1 MTALT
6 IGNVG
11 SLVTRTINQA
21 KSKDLMLRELFQN
34 ALEATSKQT
43 SGKKQI
49 KIRDTDPA
57 WFGFQGFYSK
67 HKFGIFNTGPGM
79 SAHNLR
85 KATDLSS
92 SIGKVQGVHNNF
104 GEGAKVSALPV
115 NKSGMIWVSCHN
127 NEVNMVVLRLAVDP
141 ITKEERY
148 ERQDFSD
155 GDGGTTDVVNIT
167 ALFTDQLTIVQ
178 TFGGTFTNP
187 SGLDNKEDW
196 TYIVLCGN
204 DPKQDTT
211 TNPYGKLLEDDAP
224 VKSLYNSKR
233 TAWAMNELYKRFA
246 FVPSDVEIRSD
257 FHSKGGTGSA
267 PFETVMNVLD
277 KKSKQHKDKVQF
289 ETISIPSISEKLN
302 GIGTPYNGT
311 INITYVFDG
320 PHGSRD
326 KQGNPDSN
334 FDKPES
340 VIGVPATCP
349 TFSGIIYKNEF
360 YDVRGGGG
368 EEEYKQWQPAAKE
381 CGILYGF
388 KYFRV
393 FVHIPES
400 ENIAPDRYRKHIEQY
415 DFSKKEILFTDY
427 KHEIYNNMPEW
438 FKEKMKQF
446 APKPMNL
453 DDVQQELQ
461 ELMERVKLQA
471 PAEKIKSNTSGST
484 PNTNLNKKPSATP
497 AAKPGNSNQGISNG
511 AGLVPAIA
519 GKQKMIQQFPNIEV
533 LEEQDIKGASVS
545 PTFKYKAAEYA
556 IDRNI
561 LFINA
566 TYPAVIMARED
577 LLNAVMS
584 PTEEVE
590 KLASDISISLIT
602 KLVGSGLVYGLV
614 KQGKPGYDEDFEKA
628 IDPACL
634 STHADKWVEQIDQA
648 KKRFEKELK
657 VLILTTDK
665 LDINDLENRLVA
677 AGGKIPEVALV

>member
-49 KIRDTDPA
+49 KIRDTDPS

-79 SAHNLR
+79 SASNLK

-92 SIGKVQGVHNNF
+92 SIGKIQGVHNNF

-127 NEVNMVVLRLAVDP
+127 KEINMIVLRLAVDP

-148 ERQDFSD
+148 ERQDFPN

-167 ALFTDQLTIVQ
+167 SLFDDQTTIVE
-178 TFGGTFTNP
+178 TFGGTSINP
-187 SGLDNKEDW
+187 SGLNNEEDW

-204 DPKQDTT
+204 TPKQDTT
-211 TNPYGKLLEDDAP
+211 ENPYGAG
-224 VKSLYNSKR
+224 NQ
-233 TAWAMNELYKRFA
+233 TGAWALNEIYKRFSNIPA
-246 FVPSDVEIRSD
+246 DVEVRSEL
-257 FHSKGGTGSA
+257 HSKGGSGKDV
-267 PFETVMNVLD
+267 PFNTVFEVL
-277 KKSKQHKDKVQF
+277 KNKSSQHPEKVQI
-289 ETISIPSISEKLN
+289 ETIAIPVHSTQIDVN
-302 GIGTPYNGT
+302 DPVQNGT
-311 INITYVFDG
+311 VNITYVYDG
-320 PHGSRD
+320 PWE
-326 KQGNPDSN
+326 QGHESN
-334 FDKPES
+334 WDKPTS
-340 VIGVPATCP
+340 VIGTPATCP
-349 TFSGIIYKNEF
+349 IFSGIIYKNEF
-360 YDVRGGGG
+360 YDVRGGNQGAST
-368 EEEYKQWQPAAKE
+368 WQVPAKE
-381 CGILYGF
+381 CGVLYGYQ
-388 KYFRV
+388 YFRV

-400 ENIAPDRYRKHIEQY
+400 EDIVTDRYRTELQTNTFDKA
-415 DFSKKEILFTDY
+415 KILFTDY
-427 KHEIYNNMPEW
+427 KYAIYNNMPEW

-453 DDVQQELQ
+453 DDVQQELK
-461 ELMERVKLQA
+461 ELFEKVKLQT
-471 PAEKIKSNTSGST
+471 PAEKIKSSTSGST
-484 PNTNLNKKPSATP
+484 PNTNPNKNPSSAP
-497 AAKPGNSNQGISNG
+497 SPKPGNTNQGITNG
-511 AGLVPAIA
+511 AVLVPAIA
-519 GKQKMIQQFPNIEV
+519 GKQKMIRDIFSIEV
-533 LEEQDIKGASVS
+533 LDEQDIKGASVS

-556 IDRNI
+556 IDRNV

-577 LLNAVMS
+577 LLNAIIS
-584 PTEEVE
+584 PSEEVE
-590 KLASDISISLIT
+590 KLAGDISISLIT

-614 KQGKPGYDEDFEKA
+614 KQGKPGYEEDFEKA

-634 STHADKWVEQIDQA
+634 STHADKWFEQIEQA
-648 KKRFEKELK
+648 KKRFEKESK
-657 VLILTTDK
+657 VLALTNK
-665 LDINDLENRLVA
+665 LGISELENKFVA
-677 AGGKIPEVALV
+677 IGGKLPETV

>member
-34 ALEATSKQT
+34 AQEATSKQT

-79 SAHNLR
+79 NALNLR

-127 NEVNMVVLRLAVDP
+127 NEVNMVVLRLAIDP

-148 ERQDFSD
+148 ERQDFPS
-155 GDGGTTDVVNIT
+155 GEGGTTDVVNIT
-167 ALFTDQLTIVQ
+167 SLFSDQPTIIQ
-178 TFGGTFTNP
+178 TFGELDNP
-187 SGLDNKEDW
+187 SGLNNEEDW

-211 TNPYGKLLEDDAP
+211 ENPYGAG
-224 VKSLYNSKR
+224 NQ
-233 TAWAMNELYKRFA
+233 TGAWALNEIYKRFSNIPA
-246 FVPSDVEIRSD
+246 DVEVRSEL
-257 FHSKGGTGSA
+257 HSKGGIGKDV
-267 PFETVMNVLD
+267 PFNTVFEVL
-277 KKSKQHKDKVQF
+277 KNKSNQHPEKVQI
-289 ETISIPSISEKLN
+289 ETIAIPVHATQI
-302 GIGTPYNGT
+302 GITDPVQNGT
-311 INITYVFDG
+311 VNITYVYDG
-320 PHGSRD
+320 PWE
-326 KQGNPDSN
+326 QGHESN
-334 FDKPES
+334 WDKPTS
-340 VIGVPATCP
+340 VIGTPATCP
-349 TFSGIIYKNEF
+349 IFSGIIYKDEF
-360 YDVRGGGG
+360 YDVRGGNQGAST
-368 EEEYKQWQPAAKE
+368 WQVPAKE
-381 CGILYGF
+381 CGVLYGYQ
-388 KYFRV
+388 YFRV

-400 ENIAPDRYRKHIEQY
+400 EDIVTDRYRTELQTNTFDKA
-415 DFSKKEILFTDY
+415 KILFTDY
-427 KHEIYNNMPEW
+427 KYEIYNNMPEW

-461 ELMERVKLQA
+461 ELMERVKLKV
-471 PAEKIKSNTSGST
+471 PAEKIKSNTSGSK
-484 PNTNLNKKPSATP
+484 PNTNPNKKPSVTP
-497 AAKPGNSNQGISNG
+497 SAKPGNSNQGISNG
-511 AGLVPAIA
+511 AGLVPALA

-533 LEEQDIKGASVS
+533 LDEQDIKGASVS

-577 LLNAVMS
+577 LLNSMIS
-584 PTEEVE
+584 PPEEVE

-602 KLVGSGLVYGLV
+602 KLVGTGLVYGLV
-614 KQGKPGYDEDFEKA
+614 KQGKPGYEEDFEKA

-648 KKRFEKELK
+648 KKRFDKESK
-657 VLILTTDK
+657 VLTLTNKTT
-665 LDINDLENRLVA
+665 ISDLEIRLIA
-677 AGGKIPEVALV
+677 AGGKLPKGT

>member
-43 SGKKQI
+43 SGKKLI

-79 SAHNLR
+79 NALNLR

-115 NKSGMIWVSCHN
+115 NKSGMIWVSCCN
-127 NEVNMVVLRLAVDP
+127 KEVNMVVLRLAVDP

-148 ERQDFSD
+148 ERQDFAN
-155 GDGGTTDVVNIT
+155 GDAGTTDVVNIT
-167 ALFTDQLTIVQ
+167 SLFNDQPTIIE
-178 TFGGTFTNP
+178 TFGGFTNP
-187 SGLDNKEDW
+187 SGLDNEEDW

-211 TNPYGKLLEDDAP
+211 ENPYGAG
-224 VKSLYNSKR
+224 NQ
-233 TAWAMNELYKRFA
+233 TGAWALNEIYKRFSYI
-246 FVPSDVEIRSD
+246 PIDVDIRSEIT
-257 FHSKGGTGSA
+257 SKGHNSTA
-267 PFETVMNVLD
+267 FNTVFEVL
-277 KKSKQHKDKVQF
+277 KNKSKQHPDKVQL
-289 ETISIPSISEKLN
+289 ETISIPLHSTQIDIN
-302 GIGTPYNGT
+302 DPVQNGT
-311 INITYVFDG
+311 VNITYVYDG
-320 PHGSRD
+320 PWE
-326 KQGNPDSN
+326 QGHESN
-334 FDKPES
+334 WDKPTS
-340 VIGVPATCP
+340 VISTPATCP
-349 TFSGIIYKNEF
+349 IFSGIIYKDEF
-360 YDVRGGGG
+360 YDVRGGNQGAST
-368 EEEYKQWQPAAKE
+368 WQVPAKE
-381 CGILYGF
+381 CGVLYGF
-388 KYFRV
+388 QYFRV

-400 ENIAPDRYRKHIEQY
+400 EDIVTDRYRTELQTNTFDKA
-415 DFSKKEILFTDY
+415 KILFTDY

-461 ELMERVKLQA
+461 ELMERVKLQV
-471 PAEKIKSNTSGST
+471 PAEKIKSNTSGSK
-484 PNTNLNKKPSATP
+484 PNTNPNKKPSVTP
-497 AAKPGNSNQGISNG
+497 SAKPGNSNQGISNG
-511 AGLVPAIA
+511 AGLVPALA

-577 LLNAVMS
+577 LLNAMIS
-584 PTEEVE
+584 PPEEVE

-614 KQGKPGYDEDFEKA
+614 KQGKPGYEEDFEKA

-648 KKRFEKELK
+648 KKRFDKESK
-657 VLILTTDK
+657 VLTLTNK
-665 LDINDLENRLVA
+665 LDISDLESRVVS
-677 AGGKIPEVALV
+677 AGGRLPKRK

>member
-34 ALEATSKQT
+34 ALEATSKQI

-79 SAHNLR
+79 SALNLR

-115 NKSGMIWVSCHN
+115 NKSGMIWVSCCN
-127 NEVNMVVLRLAVDP
+127 KEINMVVLRLAVDP

-148 ERQDFSD
+148 ERQDFPSSD
-155 GDGGTTDVVNIT
+155 GNTTDVVNIT
-167 ALFTDQLTIVQ
+167 SLFCDQTTIIE

-187 SGLDNKEDW
+187 SGLDNEEDW

-211 TNPYGKLLEDDAP
+211 ENPYGAG
-224 VKSLYNSKR
+224 NQ
-233 TAWAMNELYKRFA
+233 TGAWALNEIYKRFSNI
-246 FVPSDVEIRSD
+246 PTEVEVRSEL
-257 FHSKGGTGSA
+257 HSKGGSGKDV
-267 PFETVMNVLD
+267 PFNTVFEVL
-277 KKSKQHKDKVQF
+277 KNKSSQHPEKVQL
-289 ETISIPSISEKLN
+289 ETISIPVHSTQID
-302 GIGTPYNGT
+302 IDDPVQNGT
-311 INITYVFDG
+311 VNITYVYDG
-320 PHGSRD
+320 PWE
-326 KQGNPDSN
+326 QGHESN
-334 FDKPES
+334 WDKPTS
-340 VIGVPATCP
+340 VIGTPATCP
-349 TFSGIIYKNEF
+349 IFSGIIYKDEF
-360 YDVRGGGG
+360 YDVRGGNQGPST
-368 EEEYKQWQPAAKE
+368 WQVPAKE
-381 CGILYGF
+381 CGVLYGYQ
-388 KYFRV
+388 YFRV

-400 ENIAPDRYRKHIEQY
+400 EDIVTDRYRTELQTNTFDKA
-415 DFSKKEILFTDY
+415 KILFTDY

-453 DDVQQELQ
+453 DDVHQELQ
-461 ELMERVKLQA
+461 ELMERVKLQV
-471 PAEKIKSNTSGST
+471 PAEKIKSNTSGSK
-484 PNTNLNKKPSATP
+484 PNTNPNKKPSVAP
-497 AAKPGNSNQGISNG
+497 SAKPGNSNQGISNG
-511 AGLVPAIA
+511 AVLVPALA

-577 LLNAVMS
+577 LLNAMIS
-584 PTEEVE
+584 PPEEVE

-614 KQGKPGYDEDFEKA
+614 KQGKPGYEEDFEKA

-634 STHADKWVEQIDQA
+634 STHADKWVEQIEQA
-648 KKRFEKELK
+648 KKRFEKDLK
-657 VLILTTDK
+657 VVTLTNK
-665 LDINDLENRLVA
+665 LDISELENKFVA
-677 AGGKIPEVALV
+677 IGGKLPEIV

>member
-49 KIRDTDPA
+49 KIKDTDPA

-79 SAHNLR
+79 NALNLR

-127 NEVNMVVLRLAVDP
+127 KEVNMVVLRLAVDP

-148 ERQDFSD
+148 ERQDFPS

-167 ALFTDQLTIVQ
+167 SLFSDQPTIIE
-178 TFGGTFTNP
+178 TFGGTFINP
-187 SGLDNKEDW
+187 SELNNEEDW

-211 TNPYGKLLEDDAP
+211 ENPYGAG
-224 VKSLYNSKR
+224 NQ
-233 TAWAMNELYKRFA
+233 TGAWALNEIYKRFSNIPA
-246 FVPSDVEIRSD
+246 DVEVRSEL
-257 FHSKGGTGSA
+257 HSKGGSGKDV
-267 PFETVMNVLD
+267 PFNTVFEVL
-277 KKSKQHKDKVQF
+277 KNKSSQHPEKVQL
-289 ETISIPSISEKLN
+289 ETISIPVHSTQIDIN
-302 GIGTPYNGT
+302 DPVQNGT
-311 INITYVFDG
+311 VNITYVYDG
-320 PHGSRD
+320 PWE
-326 KQGNPDSN
+326 QGHESN
-334 FDKPES
+334 WDKPTS
-340 VIGVPATCP
+340 VIGTPATCP
-349 TFSGIIYKNEF
+349 IFSGIIYKDEF
-360 YDVRGGGG
+360 YDVRGGNQGSST
-368 EEEYKQWQPAAKE
+368 WQVPAKE
-381 CGILYGF
+381 CGVLYGYQ
-388 KYFRV
+388 YFRV

-400 ENIAPDRYRKHIEQY
+400 EDIVTDRYRTELQTNTFDKA
-415 DFSKKEILFTDY
+415 KILFTDY

-438 FKEKMKQF
+438 FKERMKQF

-461 ELMERVKLQA
+461 ELMERVKLQV
-471 PAEKIKSNTSGST
+471 PAEKIKSNTSGSK
-484 PNTNLNKKPSATP
+484 PNTNPNKKSSITP
-497 AAKPGNSNQGISNG
+497 GAKPGNSNQGVSNG
-511 AGLVPAIA
+511 AGLVPALA

-566 TYPAVIMARED
+566 IYPAVIMVQED
-577 LLNAVMS
+577 LLNETVEPS
-584 PTEEVE
+584 EEVK
-590 KLASDISISLIT
+590 KLASDIGISLIT

-614 KQGKPGYDEDFEKA
+614 KQGKPGYEEDFEKA

-634 STHADKWVEQIDQA
+634 STHADKWVEQIAEA
-648 KKRFEKELK
+648 KKRFETASK
-657 VLILTTDK
+657 VLTLTTK
-665 LDINDLENRLVA
+665 SDINVLENRLVA
-677 AGGKIPEVALV
+677 AGGRVPSKEAL

>member
-79 SAHNLR
+79 SSHNLR

-115 NKSGMIWVSCHN
+115 NKSGMIWVSCCN
-127 NEVNMVVLRLAVDP
+127 KEVNMVVLRLAVDP

-148 ERQDFSD
+148 ERQDFPS

-167 ALFTDQLTIVQ
+167 SLFNNQSTIIE
-178 TFGGTFTNP
+178 TFGTVTNP
-187 SGLDNKEDW
+187 SGLDSEEDW
-196 TYIVLCGN
+196 TYIILCGN

-211 TNPYGKLLEDDAP
+211 TNPYGKLLDDDVP
-224 VKSLYNSKR
+224 VKSNYNNKR
-233 TAWAMNELYKRFA
+233 TAWAMNELYKRFS
-246 FVPSDVEIRSD
+246 FVPDDVEIRSD
-257 FHSKGGTGSA
+257 FHSKGGSGSA
-267 PFETVMNVLD
+267 PFETIMGVLN
-277 KKSKQHKDKVQF
+277 KKSKLHPNKVQF
-289 ETISIPSISEKLN
+289 ETISIPTHSTQVDIDD
-302 GIGTPYNGT
+302 PVQNGT
-311 INITYVFDG
+311 INITYVYDG
-320 PHGSRD
+320 PHESRD
-326 KQGNPDSN
+326 KEGNPDSN

-340 VIGVPATCP
+340 VIGTPATCP

-368 EEEYKQWQPAAKE
+368 DDAYKQWQPAAKE

-400 ENIAPDRYRKHIEQY
+400 EDIVTDRYRTELQTNTFDKA
-415 DFSKKEILFTDY
+415 KILFTDY
-427 KHEIYNNMPEW
+427 KHEIYNNMPIW
-438 FKEKMKQF
+438 FKDKMKQF
-446 APKPMNL
+446 APKPSNL
-453 DDVQQELQ
+453 DDLQQDWQ
-461 ELMERVKLQA
+461 NLMDRLNLYQ
-471 PAEKIKSNTSGST
+471 PAEKIKNNTSGSK
-484 PNTNLNKKPSATP
+484 PNTNPNKKSSLIPG
-497 AAKPGNSNQGISNG
+497 AKPGNSNQGITNG
-511 AGLVPAIA
+511 AGLVPALA
-519 GKQKMIQQFPNIEV
+519 GKQKIIKNAPTPIV
-533 LEEQDIKGASVS
+533 LEDQDIKGASVS
-545 PTFKYKAAEYA
+545 PTFKYKAGEYA
-556 IDRNI
+556 EDQNI

-566 TYPAVIMARED
+566 TYPAVAMAQEY
-577 LLNAVMS
+577 LLDDVG
-584 PTEEVE
+584 PTSQEVE
-590 KLASDISISLIT
+590 ELAYDISVKLIT
-602 KLVGSGLVYGLV
+602 NLVGTGLVYGLV
-614 KQGKPGYDEDFEKA
+614 KQGKPGYEEDFEKV

-634 STHADKWVEQIDQA
+634 STHADKWIEQIHEA
-648 KKRFEKELK
+648 KKQFKDKSKILDLSLKTQLSELNNRFES
-657 VLILTTDK
+657 V
-665 LDINDLENRLVA
+665 
-677 AGGKIPEVALV
+677 GGKVPTLV